1 VALSKGAMIWAAGIG
16 ACCAAAAAPLAWRAL
31 HSASLPAVASAPAV
45 TPSQPSTVA
54 AAVAPPP
61 LPKSTREAAA
71 STRPAFDVVRVEPT
85 GEAVIAGHAAPG
97 AKIALK
103 DSGTVVAE
111 VVADA
116 SGQFAMLPPT
126 LAPGGHHLELDSA
139 ASGAQGAAQSEPVTI
154 DVPAAK
160 IDVPAAKTAASPL
173 PAASP
178 PSAAKTA
185 PPVVAAKAAE
195 PAAAVGSQR
204 VSVRAVE
211 VAEAGRLGVTG
222 GAAASAFIR
231 LYLNGSFLANAVAGA
246 DGAWSLTVERGMK
259 PGSYAIRA
267 DSVDRASGAVI
278 SRAEVPFVYPD
289 RPPHGPARVASIASG
304 AGMTAVASAAGG
316 VTAVPQTSAHP
327 PAPTVAA
334 ARLTTTQV
342 ASASAPG
349 AAAVG
354 ASDAV
359 IAEIKTA
366 KVMRGDSLWRISW
379 HLLGDGQR
387 YRQIFAANASQIRD
401 PRLIYPG
408 QILVVPKTSP

>member
-16 ACCAAAAAPLAWRAL
+16 ACCAAAATPLAWRAL
-31 HSASLPAVASAPAV
+31 RSANVSPVASAPAAPP
-45 TPSQPSTVA
+45 TQPSTVA
-54 AAVAPPP
+54 AVVPAPPR
-61 LPKSTREAAA
+61 TEAAPA
-71 STRPAFDVVRVEPT
+71 AAPPMRPAFDVVRVEPT

-97 AKIALK
+97 AKIALT
-103 DSGTVVAE
+103 DSGAVVAE
-111 VVADA
+111 AVADA

-126 LAPGGHHLELDSA
+126 LAPGGHRLELDSA
-139 ASGAQGAAQSEPVTI
+139 ASGARSAARSEPVTI
-154 DVPAAK
+154 DVP
-160 IDVPAAKTAASPL
+160 VAKTAPSP
-173 PAASP
+173 PAAASP
-178 PSAAKTA
+178 PTAAKAA
-185 PPVVAAKAAE
+185 PPVVAAKAVE
-195 PAAAVGSQR
+195 PAAAVGSSR

-231 LYLNGSFLANAVAGA
+231 LYLNGSFLANAVAGP
-246 DGAWSLTVERGMK
+246 DGTWSLTVERGMK

-278 SRAEVPFVYPD
+278 SRAEVPFIYPD
-289 RPPHGPARVASIASG
+289 RPSHVPARLASIAPG
-304 AGMTAVASAAGG
+304 AGMTAVAPAVGGLTAA
-316 VTAVPQTSAHP
+316 PQTAPHA
-327 PAPTVAA
+327 PAPTIAA
-334 ARLTTTQV
+334 SRLASTQV
-342 ASASAPG
+342 ASASTAG

-366 KVMRGDSLWRISW
+366 KVIRGDSLWRISW

>member
-1 VALSKGAMIWAAGIG
+1 MIWAAGIG
-16 ACCAAAAAPLAWRAL
+16 ACCAAAATPLAWRAL
-31 HSASLPAVASAPAV
+31 HSAGPPAVASAAETSTQHSTSPAV
-45 TPSQPSTVA
+45 VA
-54 AAVAPPP
+54 AAAQPKAAAEPVAPM
-61 LPKSTREAAA
+61 
-71 STRPAFDVVRVEPT
+71 RPAFDVVRVEPT

-139 ASGAQGAAQSEPVTI
+139 ASGSQGAVQSEPVTI

-160 IDVPAAKTAASPL
+160 PASSPH
-173 PAASP
+173 PAASAP
-178 PSAAKTA
+178 PAANAA
-185 PPVVAAKAAE
+185 PPVVAARAADA
-195 PAAAVGSQR
+195 AAAVGSPR

-246 DGAWSLTVERGMK
+246 DGAWSLTVEHGMK

-267 DSVDRASGAVI
+267 DAVDRASGAVI

-289 RPPHGPARVASIASG
+289 RPSHGPARVASIAPA
-304 AGMTAVASAAGG
+304 AGMSAVSQATGG
-316 VTAVPQTSAHP
+316 ATTVPQAAAHA
-327 PAPTVAA
+327 PAPAITGAKLA
-334 ARLTTTQV
+334 STEV

-366 KVMRGDSLWRISW
+366 KVIRGDSLWRISW

-387 YRQIFAANASQIRD
+387 YRQIYAANSSQIRD